1 MNGSTSLHCGSSSH
15 QQGHVGGSIDTSS
28 HSFQPPPPSG
38 DVDPDN
44 MTYEVLKKNDDV
56 PRIFLI
62 VHK

>member
-28 HSFQPPPPSG
+28 HSFQSPPPSG

-44 MTYEVLKKNDDV
+44 MTYEVFKKMTMLLE
-56 PRIFLI
+56 FF
-62 VHK
+62 